1 MEASRI
7 ANVSAA
13 VLLGGAQAERSSRPT
28 GAGDSA
34 GLPARLFEQALRIGE
49 IGGEARVLEP
59 GIESENPVGYV
70 DGLAAAIL
78 AARGERVIVVGEGD
92 PRASAE
98 VLLALVAWP
107 EKPAVLVEPE
117 RPGPPGAASL
127 PLGIF
132 RRDALEERAHARAR
146 PGAASPELADFLAG
160 LAFERVSLAQL
171 GLALHPIPPFAGP
184 LPGPGHAD

>member
-13 VLLGGAQAERSSRPT
+13 VLLGGAQAARSSRPA

-34 GLPARLFEQALRIGE
+34 DLPARLFEQALRIGE
-49 IGGEARVLEP
+49 IGGEARLLGP
-59 GIESENPVGYV
+59 GIEPEHPVDFV

-107 EKPAVLVEPE
+107 EKPVVLVEPE
-117 RPGPPGAASL
+117 SLGQPGAPSH

-146 PGAASPELADFLAG
+146 AGAWSLAALLAG
-160 LAFERVSLAQL
+160 LEVERVSLAQL
-171 GLALHPIPPFAGP
+171 GLAPHPIPPFAGP
-184 LPGPGHAD
+184 FPGPGHAG